1 MKNDIYVLENT
12 KTQKGIMKDYIKQ
25 YVMELQWLGRNTD
38 QGQSKESI
46 SRDG

>member
-1 MKNDIYVLENT
+1 MNNKNMKNDIYVLENT

-38 QGQSKESI
+38 QG
-46 SRDG
+46 